1 MTALEVAKEKLA
13 ISELWR
19 LRNWRDKPGR
29 SCRVPYREDRAPSG
43 SILPNERL
51 FHDFT
56 SGETFDAPGLLARVE
71 ELSAPDAC
79 RMFIQLAGGSTPSPA
94 REPVK
99 RPNNHRRSANSAPVE
114 LPPMDSPTPADLRQ
128 LASLRCV
135 SVEACEAAAE
145 RRHLFCATWRGA
157 RCWVITDRARR
168 AAQIR
173 RLDGELFRRRD
184 NEGVKALTARGSCAS
199 WPIGAPDA
207 TDAERVLLC
216 EGGGDFLAAY
226 HFALIEE
233 TLAAVQPVAMLGA
246 AQRIAPE
253 ALARFAGK
261 RVRIF
266 PHLDGAGAGAALRW
280 ESQLR
285 SANIDAH
292 CFDLARLSRDDGAP
306 VKDLNDLT
314 RICAD
319 DFEANR
325 ELHSLTQF

>member
-1 MTALEVAKEKLA
+1 MSALEAAKEKLA
-13 ISELWR
+13 IPDLWQ
-19 LRNWRDKPGR
+19 LRNWRGKPGR

-43 SILPNERL
+43 SILPNDRL

-79 RMFIQLAGGSTPSPA
+79 RMFIQLAGGAPA
-94 REPVK
+94 TA
-99 RPNNHRRSANSAPVE
+99 RPPAIQHSDRARQTNGVAVE
-114 LPPMDSPTPADLRQ
+114 LPLMDSPTPAGLRQ

-145 RRHLFCATWRGA
+145 RRHLFYATWRGA
-157 RCWVITDRARR
+157 RCWIITDRTRS

-184 NEGVKALTARGSCAS
+184 SEGVKALTARGSCAS
-199 WPIGAPDA
+199 WPIGALDA

-226 HFALIEE
+226 HFAVIEE

-253 ALARFAGK
+253 ALECFTGK
-261 RVRIF
+261 RIRIF
-266 PHLDGAGAGAALRW
+266 PHLDGAGEGAALRW

-285 SANIDAH
+285 SAKIDAH
-292 CFDLARLSRDDGAP
+292 CFDLADLTRDDGVQ

-325 ELHSLTQF
+325 ELWSLTQF